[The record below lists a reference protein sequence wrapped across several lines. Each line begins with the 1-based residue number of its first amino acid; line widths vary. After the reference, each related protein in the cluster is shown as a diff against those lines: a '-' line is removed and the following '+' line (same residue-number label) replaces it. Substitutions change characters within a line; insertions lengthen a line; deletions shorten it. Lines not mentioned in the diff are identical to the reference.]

1 MQPVTTLFS
10 LVFQCNWRLIFLSV
24 QNLSMEVSGNDE
36 LLSQYLSYHFVHGNF
51 LNSTAAGSGGGGGG
65 MTSTL
70 SQSGQS
76 SSSSALASQTLL
88 QRFRRQDGGGDPS
101 AGQSMAPALMS
112 GIYPNDTIGRTLL
125 DSPDLVMLEGNKSQ
139 VLAWTK
145 LNETGNVTLLDQ
157 ACVHLYHLHF
167 IILTIVL
174 VGISSS
180 RIPHPTR
187 IYSSMRSMGLF
198 NLQATCPRLFL
209 RSMRRHS

>member
-1 MQPVTTLFS
+1 
-10 LVFQCNWRLIFLSV
+10 
-24 QNLSMEVSGNDE
+24 MEVSGNDE

-51 LNSTAAGSGGGGGG
+51 LNSTVASAGGGGG

-76 SSSSALASQTLL
+76 SSSSAFASQTLL
-88 QRFRRQDGGGDPS
+88 ARVRRQSGGGDPS

-139 VLAWTK
+139 VLAWTR

-157 ACVHLYHLHF
+157 ACVYFHHLHF
-167 IILTIVL
+167 IVLTMVL
-174 VGISSS
+174 VGISLS
-180 RIPHPTR
+180 RIPHPTK
-187 IYSSMRSMGLF
+187 IYSSMRSMELF
-198 NLQATCPRLFL
+198 NLPVTCPRHFL
-209 RSMRRHS
+209 RSTRRRS